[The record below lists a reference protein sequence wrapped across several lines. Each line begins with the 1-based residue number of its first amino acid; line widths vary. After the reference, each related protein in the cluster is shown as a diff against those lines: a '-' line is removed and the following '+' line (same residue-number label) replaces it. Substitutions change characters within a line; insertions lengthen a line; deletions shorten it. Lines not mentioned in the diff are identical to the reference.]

1 MQIVSYLRV
10 STDSQGESGLG
21 LESQRDYIAQAAK
34 NNGWEIVAEFI
45 DTASGSIAPTER
57 PECLKAIN
65 AAKELGATL
74 VTAKLDRLSRDVEHI
89 AGLMKRVSFKVAT
102 MPEAESFQLHIYA
115 ALAQQER
122 EFIGQRTKD
131 ALHSLKVRADAGDAA
146 SIQKVA
152 NRDAGRAV
160 GHSRGVV
167 AVAQAAKKTK
177 ANSFAASLEKNVKMA
192 MFDGAKTYQQ
202 LADSLNAQGAKTA
215 RDCAFTATAA
225 QRLVQRIGVKF
236 P

>member
-1 MQIVSYLRV
+1 MKVVSYLRV
-10 STDSQGESGLG
+10 STSSQGESGLG
-21 LESQRDYIAQAAK
+21 LESQRDYINQAAK
-34 NNGWEIVAEFI
+34 AKGWEIVAEYI
-45 DTASGSIAPTER
+45 DTASGSIAPTDR

-65 AAKELGATL
+65 AAKTLGATL
-74 VTAKLDRLSRDVEHI
+74 VTAKLDRISRDVEHI
-89 AGLMKRVSFKVAT
+89 AGLIKRTAFKVAT
-102 MPEAESFQLHIYA
+102 MPDADSFQLHIYA

-122 EFIGQRTKD
+122 EFIGQRTKG
-131 ALHSLKVRADAGDAA
+131 ALQSLKARADAGDAE

-152 NRDAGRAV
+152 NRDAGRAI

-167 AVAQAAKKTK
+167 AVAQLAKTNK
-177 ANSFAASLEKNVKMA
+177 ANTFAASLEKNVKMA

-202 LADSLNAQGAKTA
+202 LADSLNIQGATTA
-215 RDCAFTATAA
+215 RGCAFTATAA